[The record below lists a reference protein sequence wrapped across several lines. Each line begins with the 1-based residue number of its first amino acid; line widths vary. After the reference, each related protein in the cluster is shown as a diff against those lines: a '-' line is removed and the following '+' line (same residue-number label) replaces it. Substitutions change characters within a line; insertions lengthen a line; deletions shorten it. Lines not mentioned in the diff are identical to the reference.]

1 MSQTNAVSHN
11 GHQQVQAKEHGHP
24 RTWEYVQIAIVLA
37 IITGAEVMV
46 YYQEAVRP
54 LIVPILLVLSACKFT
69 LVAMFFMHLK
79 FDNRLF
85 SMLFSGPLVL
95 AFAVMM
101 AVLSLFHRV
110 LLGA

>member
-1 MSQTNAVSHN
+1 MSETNAVSSS
-11 GHQQVQAKEHGHP
+11 KESRAVRENLHP
-24 RTWEYVQIAIVLA
+24 GNWEYVQIAVVLA

-46 YYQEAVRP
+46 YYQEAVRS
-54 LIVPILLVLSACKFT
+54 LIVPILLILSACKFT

-79 FDNRLF
+79 FDNRIF
-85 SMLFSGPLVL
+85 SIFFSGPLVL

>member
-1 MSQTNAVSHN
+1 QD
-11 GHQQVQAKEHGHP
+11 
-24 RTWEYVQIAIVLA
+24 
-37 IITGAEVMV
+37 
-46 YYQEAVRP
+46 AVRS
-54 LIVPILLVLSACKFT
+54 LMVPILLILSATKFT
-69 LVAMFFMHLK
+69 LVALFFMHLK

-85 SMLFSGPLVL
+85 SMFFSGPLVL